1 MFSIVIPT
9 INNDRTIKNDKLSLL
24 VTFATALLV
33 GSFGLGGYYVR
44 WKTGRQHPRQA
55 SMFGQLSPN
64 DLRSSALRS
73 PHRRG
78 ACVNN
83 LPRRR
88 KVYPG
93 SSLHLLSA
101 SRFSFALICEE
112 RTSYLSIFHSEKPTR
127 AEFFAPSWRGARRQ
141 FASISFLSP
150 GNKNTKLYREV
161 PSFKTNKYALRF
173 PCIDFI
179 SNFIRRL

>member
-44 WKTGRQHPRQA
+44 LRTGRQHPRQA

-73 PHRRG
+73 PNH
-78 ACVNN
+78 
-83 LPRRR
+83 
-88 KVYPG
+88 
-93 SSLHLLSA
+93 
-101 SRFSFALICEE
+101 
-112 RTSYLSIFHSEKPTR
+112 
-127 AEFFAPSWRGARRQ
+127 
-141 FASISFLSP
+141 
-150 GNKNTKLYREV
+150 
-161 PSFKTNKYALRF
+161 ALRM
-173 PCIDFI
+173 
-179 SNFIRRL
+179 RE